1 MKLSCSTWS
10 FHRQIDSGK
19 YTFDSWI
26 DFCAKQLKLD
36 GLELLAGL
44 FPSADAEYLRKLKY
58 KMTLMNVS
66 VASVSAGN
74 HFTCS
79 KEELGAE
86 IAGVNK
92 WTDVAYYLGSPVV
105 RIFAGSADELTDK
118 EMWDQVAGALRKC
131 CEYGESKGIVMGLE
145 NHGGFT
151 GEQVLKLLKDVN
163 HPYLKLTVDTG
174 NFPMDNIYDSI
185 DMTLPHAVLVHLKT
199 YSFDENGMDKTLDY
213 NRIFEIFRKHNY
225 IGFLSLEYEG
235 ESDKE
240 DEMVGKSINMMR
252 KLNLESQQKLLK

>member
-26 DFCAKQLKLD
+26 DFCVKELKLD
-36 GLELLAGL
+36 GLELLDGL
-44 FPSADAEYLRKLKY
+44 FPSADEKYLKKLKY
-58 KMTLMNVS
+58 KMALLNVS
-66 VASVSAGN
+66 TASVSASN
-74 HFTCS
+74 HFTGS
-79 KEELGAE
+79 KDELEAE
-86 IAGVNK
+86 IAKVNK
-92 WTDVAYYLGSPVV
+92 WTDIAYYLGSPVV
-105 RIFAGSADELTDK
+105 RIFAGSAEELTDK
-118 EMWDQVAGALRKC
+118 DMWGQVVAALRQC
-131 CEYGESKGIVMGLE
+131 SEYGESKGIVMALE

-151 GEQVLKLLKDVN
+151 GEQVLKLLKDVD

-199 YSFDENGMDKTLDY
+199 YSFDEQGMDQTLDY
-213 NRIFEIFRKHNY
+213 KRIFEIFRKHNY

-235 ESDKE
+235 ESDQE
-240 DEMVGKSINMMR
+240 DEMVRKSINMMR
-252 KLNLESQQKLLK
+252 KMNLESQQKLVK